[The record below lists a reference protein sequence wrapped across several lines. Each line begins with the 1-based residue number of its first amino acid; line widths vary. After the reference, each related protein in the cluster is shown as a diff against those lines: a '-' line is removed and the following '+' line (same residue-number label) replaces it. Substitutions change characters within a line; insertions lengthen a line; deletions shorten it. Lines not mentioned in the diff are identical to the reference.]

1 MANPTLDPT
10 WPLGL
15 DVSHYQGTIDWA
27 TVARQGFRFA
37 FAKATEGTTW
47 TDPEFAAN
55 WAGMQA
61 AGLLRGA
68 YHYYDPG
75 SDPAGQADHFLA
87 TVWPNGGQ
95 LAPGDLPPVL
105 DIEDMGSQTGVEIV
119 QGIEA
124 WLSRVRQATQCS
136 PILYTNRTF
145 WNELGSAQF
154 GAYPLWIAEYGVA
167 TPVLPAGWQQWRLWQ
182 YSETGSVAGITGDV
196 DLDAFQGSPEDLARL
211 AAQTA

>member
-1 MANPTLDPT
+1 MAAQPTLDST

-27 TVARQGFRFA
+27 SVARQGFRFA
-37 FAKATEGTTW
+37 IAKATEGTTW
-47 TDPEFAAN
+47 TDPELATN
-55 WAGMQA
+55 WPGMKA

-87 TVWPNGGQ
+87 TVWPNGGP

-105 DIEDMGSQTGVEIV
+105 DIEDMGSQTAAEIV
-119 QGIEA
+119 QGIET
-124 WLSRVRQATQCS
+124 WLSLVQQATQS
-136 PILYTNRTF
+136 APILYTNHTF
-145 WNELGSAQF
+145 WNELGTAQF
-154 GAYPLWIAEYGVA
+154 GAFPLWIAEYGVA
-167 TPVLPAGWQQWRLWQ
+167 APVVPAGWQQWQLWQ

-196 DLDAFQGSPEDLARL
+196 DLDAFQGSL
-211 AAQTA
+211 